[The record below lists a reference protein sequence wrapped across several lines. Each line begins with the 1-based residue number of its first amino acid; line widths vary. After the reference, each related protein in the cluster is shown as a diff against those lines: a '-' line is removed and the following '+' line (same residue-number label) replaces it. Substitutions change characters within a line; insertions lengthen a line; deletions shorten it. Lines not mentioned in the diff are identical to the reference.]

1 MTLKSALDDVLDVTL
16 SAVSGI
22 VGKLEYLSGLR
33 ETSPRSY
40 SHWGLARVYGEGAA
54 QQSLAEAH
62 SAFFLATLRTS
73 LRTLRDDVEVSSRA
87 KQKPAEEYIKD
98 LRGRWPTLLPAD
110 LDGGS
115 ARHFS
120 SVLHALS
127 SLASNQSKS
136 RPHATHPS

>member
-16 SAVSGI
+16 NAVSGI

-33 ETSPRSY
+33 ETSHSY

-54 QQSLAEAH
+54 QRALAEAH

-73 LRTLRDDVEVSSRA
+73 LRTLRDDVEVSSGE

-98 LRGRWPTLLPAD
+98 VRRHWPTLLPTD
-110 LDGGS
+110 LGGGS

-127 SLASNQSKS
+127 SLASNQTKS
-136 RPHATHPS
+136 RPRATHPS

>member
-16 SAVSGI
+16 TAVSGI
-22 VGKLEYLSGLR
+22 VGKLEYLSGLQ
-33 ETSPRSY
+33 ETSYSY
-40 SHWGLARVYGEGAA
+40 SHWGLSRVYGEGAA
-54 QQSLAEAH
+54 QQALGEAH

-73 LRTLRDDVEVSSRA
+73 LRTLRDDVEVSSGE

-98 LRGRWPTLLPAD
+98 LRSHWPTLLPPD
-110 LDGGS
+110 LGGGS

-127 SLASNQSKS
+127 SLASNQTKS
-136 RPHATHPS
+136 QPRATPPS

>member
-22 VGKLEYLSGLR
+22 VGKLEYFSSLR
-33 ETSPRSY
+33 ERPNSY
-40 SHWGLARVYGEGAA
+40 SHWGLAKVYGEGVA
-54 QQSLAEAH
+54 QKALAEAH
-62 SAFFLATLRTS
+62 SAFFLVILRTS
-73 LRTLRDDVEVSSRA
+73 LRTLRDDVEVSSRE
-87 KQKPAEEYIKD
+87 KQKPADEYVED
-98 LRGRWPTLLPAD
+98 LRSRLPSLLPSD
-110 LDGGS
+110 LGGGS

-127 SLASNQSKS
+127 SLASNQAKT

>member
-16 SAVSGI
+16 TAVSGI

-33 ETSPRSY
+33 ETSRSY

-54 QQSLAEAH
+54 QQALAEAH
-62 SAFFLATLRTS
+62 SALFRTTLRTS

-98 LRGRWPTLLPAD
+98 LQGRWPTLLPTD
-110 LDGGS
+110 LGGGS

-127 SLASNQSKS
+127 SLASNQTKS

>member
-16 SAVSGI
+16 TAVSGI

-33 ETSPRSY
+33 ETSHSY
-40 SHWGLARVYGEGAA
+40 SHWGLSRVYGDGAA
-54 QQSLAEAH
+54 QQALAEAH

-73 LRTLRDDVEVSSRA
+73 LRTLRDDAELSSREG
-87 KQKPAEEYIKD
+87 QKPADEYVED
-98 LRGRWPTLLPAD
+98 LRSRLPSLLPSD
-110 LDGGS
+110 LGGGS

-127 SLASNQSKS
+127 SLASNQAKT